1 MTKAQQKKVDARIN
15 RAYVQSCSNIEVS
28 MMDIPKIFAVG
39 RTAVAAGAD
48 DEVLKTKIREFVDTI
63 RKN

>member
-1 MTKAQQKKVDARIN
+1 MANAQQKKEDVRIN
-15 RAYVQSCSNIEVS
+15 KAYVQSCSNIEVS

-39 RTAVAAGAD
+39 QAAVAAGAD